1 MFEKCLTCIFGRQK
15 FISFFI
21 PHTNDRDERRR
32 EKKKHTTNYCY
43 KHNKK
48 ELAQLL
54 SHLVEECHEYEH
66 ITDTEF
72 LVHL

>member
-1 MFEKCLTCIFGRQK
+1 MTTTKK
-15 FISFFI
+15 FV
-21 PHTNDRDERRR
+21 TNTSRR
-32 EKKKHTTNYCY
+32 KKLQTN
-43 KHNKK
+43 H
-48 ELAQLL
+48 ESSTQLL